1 MRTLTLAQ
9 LADWSDAML
18 LGDGDRRIEAI
29 DIDSRAVRADSLF
42 VALVG
47 ERHDGHDH
55 AAQALA
61 NGAVALLVSRPL
73 ETDAPQLVCGNTQ
86 VALGRIAAG
95 MAATRAT
102 KIIAITGSN
111 GKTTVKS
118 LTHQILTQGSAG
130 TVGAAVGGEQRHAQ
144 VATPVAA
151 NGRSYSSAAAAT
163 PPRIYAN
170 PGNRNNEIGLPL
182 ALIEQPE
189 DTDIGIYEMGAG
201 QPGDIAYLTD
211 IARPHIALVN
221 NVAPA
226 HLERMGS
233 LLGVAETKGAIYG
246 ALRAGGT
253 AVVNADDAFA
263 TWFEEWIGDA
273 RVLRFAMEASADVRA
288 EHVHSDPDGSRFELV
303 TADARIDIALPLPGR
318 HNVMNALAAA
328 TLSLA
333 AGASLAQVASGLA
346 SASAVAGRL
355 LRHTLAS
362 GALLFDDS
370 YNANPGSVGAA
381 ISTLATHAAAGRE
394 TWLVLGD
401 MKELG
406 ADAERLHAEVGE
418 RARAAGIARLFT
430 TGPLSAAAS
439 RAFAAGAQHFDDKDA
454 LIDVLR
460 AGLSSQ
466 VVCLV
471 KGSRS
476 SAMERVVDALL
487 PGAQPARVHGGG
499 HAA

>member
-1 MRTLTLAQ
+1 
-9 LADWSDAML
+9 
-18 LGDGDRRIEAI
+18 
-29 DIDSRAVRADSLF
+29 
-42 VALVG
+42 
-47 ERHDGHDH
+47 
-55 AAQALA
+55 
-61 NGAVALLVSRPL
+61 
-73 ETDAPQLVCGNTQ
+73 
-86 VALGRIAAG
+86 
-95 MAATRAT
+95 
-102 KIIAITGSN
+102 
-111 GKTTVKS
+111 
-118 LTHQILTQGSAG
+118 
-130 TVGAAVGGEQRHAQ
+130 
-144 VATPVAA
+144 
-151 NGRSYSSAAAAT
+151 
-163 PPRIYAN
+163 
-170 PGNRNNEIGLPL
+170 
-182 ALIEQPE
+182 
-189 DTDIGIYEMGAG
+189 
-201 QPGDIAYLTD
+201 
-211 IARPHIALVN
+211 
-221 NVAPA
+221 
-226 HLERMGS
+226 
-233 LLGVAETKGAIYG
+233 
-246 ALRAGGT
+246 
-253 AVVNADDAFA
+253 
-263 TWFEEWIGDA
+263 
-273 RVLRFAMEASADVRA
+273 
-288 EHVHSDPDGSRFELV
+288 
-303 TADARIDIALPLPGR
+303 
-318 HNVMNALAAA
+318 MNALAAA